1 MTITDTATT
10 QVGRPDDDPARFS
23 ESDDVDVLFEEFLTT
38 RGPDRDLA
46 YLAVEQHI
54 RRLRALQARML
65 SEVRRSCSYLD
76 DTHHTPA
83 NWVQAVT
90 NSSIATARQITNTA
104 ALFEQLPGLAT
115 TYATGHIEVP
125 RV

>member
-1 MTITDTATT
+1 
-10 QVGRPDDDPARFS
+10 
-23 ESDDVDVLFEEFLTT
+23 
-38 RGPDRDLA
+38 
-46 YLAVEQHI
+46 
-54 RRLRALQARML
+54 ML

>member
-54 RRLRALQARML
+54 RRLRALKYPGFDA
-65 SEVRRSCSYLD
+65 VRVYGF
-76 DTHHTPA
+76 PA
-83 NWVQAVT
+83 
-90 NSSIATARQITNTA
+90 
-104 ALFEQLPGLAT
+104 
-115 TYATGHIEVP
+115 
-125 RV
+125 